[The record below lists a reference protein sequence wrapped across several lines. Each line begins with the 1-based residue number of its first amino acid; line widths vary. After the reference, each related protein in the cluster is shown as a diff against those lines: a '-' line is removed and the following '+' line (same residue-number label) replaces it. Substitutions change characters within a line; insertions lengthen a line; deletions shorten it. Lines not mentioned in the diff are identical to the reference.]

1 MQGRMSDSN
10 SAGRDDTDLQRDL
23 LSLVEEIE
31 RILKRRAFDE
41 PLPECRTELGKRF
54 RSALSKM
61 SELLRDHSIK
71 MIALVEALA
80 GANRLYSEKIEEL
93 SSMRRVSDALSSTLD
108 LGETCRLASE
118 VLAEETG
125 ADSCY
130 LFLVDE
136 QTDVPVLRAVKTNS
150 ETAAAFFSMD
160 APGVDPLVLELATR
174 AVSACE
180 PVISSGVDESAGGSA
195 GLGQLVCLPLLASG
209 RPIGAVALVGP
220 SGSGPRPYA
229 GRIIGILA
237 SQIAAALV
245 HSHLYAKLAM
255 AQKVQTIVETAVTVN
270 HQINNPLS
278 VVLSSVGILRR
289 QMAKADL
296 DEIEPRLEDI
306 EKAVSEVQEAT
317 QKLAS
322 IVSPVVEEY
331 ANGTKMISLT
341 DSDTSFSVS
350 KGEFLKKYKALLE
363 QMRHD
368 AEERS
373 GYEPARTESIAHIGG
388 ILGNKIGLSEAELE
402 DLRMLCLWH
411 DIGVEAVDEKIL
423 RKPATLDN
431 EEMLNIK
438 EHPAISEQLLRPVH
452 GPSGFVKLVRHH
464 HEDVNGEGYP
474 DKLPGAKLVLSVRI
488 HRVVEAYIAMR
499 SDRPFRPAMEP
510 QQAQNE
516 LIRCAGLQFDP
527 SVVEEFLALL
537 RERPALEELC
547 SHKLLDTTEED

>member
-41 PLPECRTELGKRF
+41 PLPECRTELGTRF

-118 VLAEETG
+118 VLAEEAG

-136 QTDVPVLRAVKTNS
+136 ETEAPVLRALKTNA
-150 ETAAAFFSMD
+150 ETAAVFFSKD
-160 APGVDPLVLELATR
+160 APGAEPSVLELAIR
-174 AVSACE
+174 AVNTCE
-180 PVISSGVDESAGGSA
+180 PVISSGADEPVGASA

-209 RPIGAVALVGP
+209 RPIGAVTLVG

-229 GRIIGILA
+229 GRILGILA

-245 HSHLYAKLAM
+245 HSHLYAKLAL
-255 AQKVQTIVETAVTVN
+255 AQKVQTIVETAVAVN

-278 VVLSSVGILRR
+278 VVLSSVGVLRR
-289 QMAKADL
+289 QMVKDDL
-296 DEIEPRLEDI
+296 NEIEPRLEDI

-317 QKLAS
+317 QTLAS
-322 IVSPVVEEY
+322 IISPVVEEY

-341 DSDTSFSVS
+341 DSDTSSSVS
-350 KGEFLKKYKALLE
+350 RGEFLKKYKALLE

-368 AEERS
+368 AEKRS
-373 GYEPARTESIAHIGG
+373 GYEPARTESIAHIGS

-402 DLRMLCLWH
+402 DLKMLCLWH
-411 DIGVEAVDEKIL
+411 DIGVEAIDEKIL

-464 HEDVNGEGYP
+464 HEDLNGQGYP
-474 DKLPGAKLVLSVRI
+474 DKLPGAKLPLSVRI

-516 LIRCAGLQFDP
+516 LVRCAGLQFDL

-537 RERPALEELC
+537 RERPGLEELC
-547 SHKLLDTTEED
+547 SHKLQDTREDD

>member
-1 MQGRMSDSN
+1 MSDSMN
-10 SAGRDDTDLQRDL
+10 SLTDDTELQRDL

-31 RILKRRAFDE
+31 RILKRRAFDD
-41 PLPECRTELGKRF
+41 PLPECCTELGKRF
-54 RSALSKM
+54 RFALSQM

-118 VLAEETG
+118 VLAEEAG

-136 QTDVPVLRAVKTNS
+136 QTQVPVLRAMKTNS
-150 ETAAAFFSMD
+150 ETAAAFFSKE
-160 APGVDPLVLELATR
+160 APGVDPSVLELVNR
-174 AVSACE
+174 AVKACE
-180 PVISSGVDESAGGSA
+180 PAISTGVDESVGGGSA
-195 GLGQLVCLPLLASG
+195 AGTGQLVCLPLLASG
-209 RPIGAVALVGP
+209 KPIGAVALLGA

-229 GRIIGILA
+229 GRILGILA
-237 SQIAAALV
+237 SQIAASLV
-245 HSHLYAKLAM
+245 HSHLYAKLAI

-278 VVLSSVGILRR
+278 VVLSSIGILRR
-289 QMAKADL
+289 QMTKSDL
-296 DEIEPRLEDI
+296 EEIEPRLEDI
-306 EKAVSEVQEAT
+306 EKAVSEVQGAT

-341 DSDTSFSVS
+341 DSDTSPSIS
-350 KGEFLKKYKALLE
+350 KGEFLQKYKMLLE

-368 AEERS
+368 AERRS
-373 GYEPARTESIAHIGG
+373 GYEPARTESIAHIGE
-388 ILGNKIGLSEAELE
+388 ILGEKIGLSEAELQ

-411 DIGVEAVDEKIL
+411 DIGIEAIDEKIL
-423 RKPATLDN
+423 RKPTALDN
-431 EEMLNIK
+431 EEMLNIR
-438 EHPAISEQLLRPVH
+438 EHPEISEQLLRPVH
-452 GPSGFVKLVRHH
+452 GLGGFVNLVRHH

-474 DKLPGAKLVLSVRI
+474 DKIPGAKLPLAIRI

-510 QQAQNE
+510 QQARNE

-527 SVVEEFLALL
+527 SVVEEFLGLL

-547 SHKLLDTTEED
+547 SHKLQKIREKD